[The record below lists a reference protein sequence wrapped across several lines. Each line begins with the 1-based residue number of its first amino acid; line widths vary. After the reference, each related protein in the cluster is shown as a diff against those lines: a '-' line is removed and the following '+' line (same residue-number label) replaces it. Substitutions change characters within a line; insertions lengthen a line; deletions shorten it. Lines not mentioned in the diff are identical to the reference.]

1 MALASIEPPAA
12 TAIRFRSSIVFVV
25 FFCCIRDPKTAR
37 ASFAVLSPP
46 PSIIYH
52 SNSYWLA
59 GVQSNGSETA
69 VLILSLSLSRPDLHI
84 WFLCFVSFFFNSTTA
99 ARNFEFLFLFIFCL
113 QGKQPTAVA
122 RSVSALGIEI
132 RLPFVFCFV
141 SCAPVCAS
149 LSSTFPVGVSL
160 LFFVCLF
167 FSLTK
172 SSSNE
177 RVTRSAENDDA
188 GGMFFFLFFFCF
200 SFFF

>member
-1 MALASIEPPAA
+1 MALASIEPSAA

-25 FFCCIRDPKTAR
+25 FFFASGTRKRRAR
-37 ASFAVLSPP
+37 VLRYCPP
-46 PSIIYH
+46 PLYYISLEFL
-52 SNSYWLA
+52 LA
-59 GVQSNGSETA
+59 GWRPIQRQRNRHFDP
-69 VLILSLSLSRPDLHI
+69 LSLSLSRPDLHI

>member
-1 MALASIEPPAA
+1 MSL
-12 TAIRFRSSIVFVV
+12 TLGRWRWRRSSHRPQQRFAFDLQLFLSFFFLHPGPENGARVFCGTV
-25 FFCCIRDPKTAR
+25 
-37 ASFAVLSPP
+37 PP

-160 LFFVCLF
+160 LFFCLF
-167 FSLTK
+167 
-172 SSSNE
+172 
-177 RVTRSAENDDA
+177 VC
-188 GGMFFFLFFFCF
+188 FFR
-200 SFFF
+200 